1 MTDPFTTLGLP
12 ADPGLTTEEVRA
24 AWRAIATA
32 THPDRPDGG
41 DPATY
46 AAASAAYTA
55 LRTPWGRSEAY
66 ADLTAARIPHPVPP
80 APTVISRASAPPAH
94 LLTAARWLPAR
105 IHHGRPAR
113 LALRL
118 LAAAILAVTTAIS
131 GAGTPAIAGVL
142 TGIATWLLLSARGDL
157 APPPGR

>member
-12 ADPGLTTEEVRA
+12 ADPSLTTEQVRA

-32 THPDRPDGG
+32 THPDRQDGG

-46 AAASAAYTA
+46 AAASNAYTA

-66 ADLTAARIPHPVPP
+66 ADLTATRIPRPVPP
-80 APTVISRASAPPAH
+80 APTVISRATAPPTH
-94 LLTAARWLPAR
+94 LLTATRWLPAR
-105 IHHGRPAR
+105 IRHGRPAR

-118 LAAAILAVTTAIS
+118 LAAAILAAITTVSSA
-131 GAGTPAIAGVL
+131 GAPAVAG
-142 TGIATWLLLSARGDL
+142 
-157 APPPGR
+157 